1 VTENAD
7 ITRPLYDAINA
18 IPYCVA
24 HRLHSG
30 KVKVRRGWMQ
40 LEPKGTPDVLALLR
54 NGPMQMHWPV
64 YFETKALDGEERAS
78 QVKRHRELRAI
89 GFRVEVPRSLPE
101 AMAVVREVLE
111 ARR

>member
-1 VTENAD
+1 MSEND
-7 ITRPLYDAINA
+7 SITRPLYDAINA

-30 KVKVRRGWMQ
+30 KVQVRRGWMQ

-54 NGPMQMHWPV
+54 NAPTEMHWPV
-64 YFETKALDGEERAS
+64 YFETKALDGAERES
-78 QVKRHRELRAI
+78 QLKRHRQLRAI
-89 GFRVEVPRSLPE
+89 GLRVEAPRSLAE
-101 AMAVVREVLE
+101 AMAVVREILE